1 MSHCSAKDVLKHLN
15 ILNFVINLKSI
26 TKNEKHYKVIAHNVS
41 KTLTL
46 QELKLEIEMYND
58 VQLIRESM
66 WLKKVQ
72 DFAKTHTSV
81 VLIFNKKNQALLT
94 LQDLNIVEVRC
105 ITAKFNEIKFTIQCV
120 KCQKYEHMHNTC
132 KVKS

>member
-46 QELKLEIEMYND
+46 QKLKSEIEMYND

-66 WLKKVQ
+66 WLKKIQ
-72 DFAKTHTSV
+72 DLAKIHTSV
-81 VLIFNKKNQALLT
+81 VLIFNKENEALLA
-94 LQDLNIVEVRC
+94 LQDLNIVEIRC
-105 ITAKFNEIKFTIQCV
+105 TTAKFNEIKFTIQCV
-120 KCQKYEHMHNTC
+120 KCQKYEHIHNTF
-132 KVKS
+132 KAKS